1 MATRTNFDAAEL
13 DKFQA
18 LASRWWD
25 PHSEFWPLHALN
37 PHRLEWIDELAGLAG
52 KQALDVGCGGGI
64 LAEAMAYRGA
74 TVLGIDLA
82 DKGLKVAALH
92 AAQSQA
98 AVAYRHIAAED
109 LAAEAPAAFDVV
121 TCMEMLEHVP
131 DPAQVVA
138 ACSALLKPGGWVF
151 FSTINRSPLSWLI
164 AIFGAERVLK
174 ILPRGTHDFAKL
186 IRPAELKAMA
196 TATGLVLREEKG
208 LRYHPITR
216 TFKLGNWM
224 GVNYLLAM
232 QKAQAASLEAHR
244 APA

>member
-1 MATRTNFDAAEL
+1 MSKHSNFDAAEL

-25 PHSEFWPLHALN
+25 PESEFRPLHAIN
-37 PHRLEWIDELAGLAG
+37 PHRLEWIDRLAVLAG

-64 LAEAMAYRGA
+64 LAEAMAHRGA
-74 TVLGIDLA
+74 AVLGIDLA
-82 DKGLKVAALH
+82 DKGLKVATLH
-92 AAQSQA
+92 AASSKA
-98 AVAYRHIAAED
+98 AVSYRPMAAED

-138 ACSALLKPGGWVF
+138 ACATLLKPGGWAF

-164 AIFGAERVLK
+164 AVFGAERVLK
-174 ILPRGTHDFAKL
+174 VLPRGTHDFAKF

-196 TATGLVLREEKG
+196 AAAGLVLRDERG
-208 LRYHPITR
+208 LRYHPVSK
-216 TFKLGNWM
+216 TFSLGNWM

-232 QKAQAASLEAHR
+232 QKVQ
-244 APA
+244 P